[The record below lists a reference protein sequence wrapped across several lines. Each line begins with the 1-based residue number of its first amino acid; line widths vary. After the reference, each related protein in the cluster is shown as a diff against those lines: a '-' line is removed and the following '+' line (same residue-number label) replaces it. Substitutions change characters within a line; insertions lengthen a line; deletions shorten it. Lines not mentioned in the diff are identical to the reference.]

1 MPKNIFTF
9 LLGLLIL
16 SSCIEKVGYY
26 DAGQESII
34 EKLTDKKWE
43 RDHHAKLDNGEEF
56 DVHEI
61 CFFSKNGNGSYK
73 SITTYKTGEEK
84 EKITY
89 FKWTFTTPDFSVI
102 YMDYPR
108 YWTIDKLNEN
118 KLCIYQTYEDPI
130 SISGQERFYK
140 EYLYKE

>member
-61 CFFSKNGNGSYK
+61 WFFQ
-73 SITTYKTGEEK
+73 
-84 EKITY
+84 
-89 FKWTFTTPDFSVI
+89 KW
-102 YMDYPR
+102 
-108 YWTIDKLNEN
+108 
-118 KLCIYQTYEDPI
+118 
-130 SISGQERFYK
+130 
-140 EYLYKE
+140 